1 MFVLFQNDIVV
12 LMHLSICDLFVYKK
26 NELKI
31 IFIHKFL

>member
-12 LMHLSICDLFVYKK
+12 LMHLSICDLFLYKK

-31 IFIHKFL
+31 TFIHKFL